1 MIDVRTV
8 PQSAVDWFL
17 SKFPEAQSNVE
28 EWKKNG
34 EIIVEQRK
42 VCETNGDNGKPKN

>member
-34 EIIVEQRK
+34 EIIVDERK
-42 VCETNGDNGKPKN
+42 VCDNGNGNQKN